1 MLALLLIE
9 NIPMPK
15 LSPHYAFLALAF
27 WLLSNWAGAHGHFC
41 FDGQEPPISVHM
53 HLDGHE
59 VHDHH
64 PDEVHQD
71 ADIELTPSAL
81 AKLSKIDLGLVLLA
95 ALALALLIL
104 PTPVFTSAYRAFYPR
119 VFLYW
124 RPLLRAPPVSV

>member
-1 MLALLLIE
+1 
-9 NIPMPK
+9 MPK

-41 FDGQEPPISVHM
+41 FDGQEPPISVHV

-104 PTPVFTSAYRAFYPR
+104 PTPIFTSAYRAFYPR
-119 VFLYW
+119 ISLHW

>member
-1 MLALLLIE
+1 M
-9 NIPMPK
+9 
-15 LSPHYAFLALAF
+15 
-27 WLLSNWAGAHGHFC
+27 
-41 FDGQEPPISVHM
+41 SVHM

-59 VHDHH
+59 VHEHH

-71 ADIELTPSAL
+71 ADIELTQSAL

-119 VFLYW
+119 ISLHW

>member
-1 MLALLLIE
+1 MLGATQPALIL
-9 NIPMPK
+9 MPQR
-15 LSPHYAFLALAF
+15 SYQFAFIALTL

-59 VHDHH
+59 PHSHH

-71 ADIELTPSAL
+71 ADIELTQSVL
-81 AKLSKIDLGLVLLA
+81 AKLSKIDLGLILLA

-104 PTPVFTSAYRAFYPR
+104 PTPLFTSAYRAFYPSIS
-119 VFLYW
+119 LHW